1 MGEATNESATPIK
14 AASVGMN
21 MPRPELPHGLYD
33 FIRRFPDDEACWR
46 YLVQSRWPDGFR
58 CPDGKSGSFI
68 KTRKLFRC
76 QNGHEWSATVKTVM
90 HRTKIP
96 LCKWF
101 WAAYLVTTHTP
112 GMSALQFARQLGLR
126 YETAY
131 MMLQKLRAGM
141 VNPKREKLR
150 GIVEVDESYIGGKQ
164 AGPGGRG
171 ARGKALIVG
180 GVEVVGEH
188 AGRVRLRKIPNAS
201 ASQLLGFI
209 RDQIE
214 PGSTIVTDQWQGYA
228 QVGNIGYRHKTV
240 TGDSRVQVTKG
251 LPHIH
256 RVFGNLKAWLI
267 GTHHGV
273 SPKHLQAYL
282 NEYTFRFNR
291 RKTPMAAFQTVLG
304 IGSNVRGPTYKG
316 VYRGAWIHPNPLG
329 SSVSTG

>member
-1 MGEATNESATPIK
+1 MS
-14 AASVGMN
+14 
-21 MPRPELPHGLYD
+21 RPDLPSSLLD

-58 CPDGKSGSFI
+58 CPDGSPGSFI
-68 KTRKLFRC
+68 KTRKLFQCR
-76 QNGHEWSATVKTVM
+76 NGHQWSVTAGTIM

-96 LCKWF
+96 ICKWF
-101 WAAYLVTTHTP
+101 WGAYLVTTHTP
-112 GMSALQFARQLGLR
+112 GMSALQFSRQMGLR

-141 VNPKREKLR
+141 VNPKRDKLHGR
-150 GIVEVDESYIGGKQ
+150 IEVDETYLGGKQ

-180 GVEVVGEH
+180 AVEVVADH

-201 ASQLLGFI
+201 GDQLLQFI
-209 RDQIE
+209 RDHIGL
-214 PGSTIVTDQWQGYA
+214 GSAIITDGWKGYQGVGKFGYQHSIVESFSSTHVARQ
-228 QVGNIGYRHKTV
+228 
-240 TGDSRVQVTKG
+240 
-251 LPHIH
+251 LPRIH

-291 RKTPMAAFQTVLG
+291 RQTPMAAFQRVLG
-304 IGSNVRGPTYKG
+304 IGTNVPGPTYKSI
-316 VYRGAWIHPNPLG
+316 YRGGWIHPNPLG
-329 SSVSTG
+329 